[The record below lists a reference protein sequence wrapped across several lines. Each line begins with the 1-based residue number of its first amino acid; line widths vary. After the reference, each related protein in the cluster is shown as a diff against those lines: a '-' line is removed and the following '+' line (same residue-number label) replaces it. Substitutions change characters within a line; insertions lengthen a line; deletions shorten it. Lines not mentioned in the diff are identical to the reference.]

1 MVHFGSGKR
10 ESEDKCGLA
19 SQKKQMSSSSGRT
32 GPKQGELATA
42 AAAAAAAYLDKCV
55 FTGCCCSAV
64 AAARPD
70 DAPWVIRRFWALPT
84 TSTTVKKSTTVEKS
98 TTVKKSTTVHCS
110 GEKLSGNSGHW
121 PPLSVWSTCLSA
133 HILHYSNTTTVSIK
147 GVSELKDC

>member
-1 MVHFGSGKR
+1 M
-10 ESEDKCGLA
+10 A

-42 AAAAAAAYLDKCV
+42 AAAAAAYLDKCV
-55 FTGCCCSAV
+55 FTGCCSAV

-84 TSTTVKKSTTVEKS
+84 TSTTVYHSGEKYYS
-98 TTVKKSTTVHCS
+98 EEKYHS

-133 HILHYSNTTTVSIK
+133 HILHYSKTTTVSIK
-147 GVSELKDC
+147 GVSKLKDC